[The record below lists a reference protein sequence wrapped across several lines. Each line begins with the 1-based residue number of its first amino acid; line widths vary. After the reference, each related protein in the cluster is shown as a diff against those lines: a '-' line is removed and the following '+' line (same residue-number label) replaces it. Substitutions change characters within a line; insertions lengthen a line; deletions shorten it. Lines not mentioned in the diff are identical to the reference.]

1 MPEEGEA
8 EAKAGGVRAPKP
20 WGGRFQ
26 GDTDARV
33 EAFTESVSFD
43 RRLAAHDIAGSIAH
57 AEMLGA
63 QGIIPEADARKIV
76 SGLRAILRDVRA
88 NRFRFETGLED
99 VHMNVEAALTKRIGA
114 AGGRLHTARSRNDQV
129 ATSLRLWLRDQID
142 ETREALSALRRALL
156 AQAEAHLDTVMP
168 GYTHLQRA
176 QPVSLAHHLLA
187 YCQMFRR
194 DAERLAE
201 ARVRVNVLPLG
212 AGALAGTSHPI
223 DRGAVAKKLG
233 FASVAEN
240 SMDAVS
246 DRDFALE
253 FASAAAIAMMHL
265 SRLGEE
271 VVLWVSGEF
280 GFAEMADSFATG
292 SSLMPQKKNP
302 DVAEIVRG
310 KSGRV
315 FGDFLALLTLMKGL
329 PLTYNRDLQEDKEP
343 LFDAADTLL
352 ASLLVMA
359 PMVESMRFRPERMAQ
374 AAEGGYMTAT
384 DLADA
389 MVRRG
394 VPFRQAHEAAGRA
407 VRIALDRGAALSE
420 LSASDLERADPRL
433 REEDVAEAHLE
444 KSLRSRSSAGGAS
457 RNSVAAQIRAE
468 KKRLG
473 I

>member
-1 MPEEGEA
+1 MAKRDAKSKMP
-8 EAKAGGVRAPKP
+8 KTRKP
-20 WGGRFQ
+20 WGGRFR
-26 GDTDARV
+26 GRTDARA

-43 RRLAAHDIAGSIAH
+43 YRLAPYDVSASIAH

-63 QGIIPEADARKIV
+63 QGIIAKKDARAIV
-76 SGLRAILRDVRA
+76 SGLKAILREVEAGAFEFRA
-88 NRFRFETGLED
+88 ELED
-99 VHMNVEAALTKRIGA
+99 VHMNVEAALTERIGA

-129 ATSLRLWLRDQID
+129 ATSLRLWLRSRID
-142 ETREALSALRRALL
+142 ETQEALLALRRALL
-156 AQAEAHLDTVMP
+156 AQAEAHVGTVMP

-176 QPVSLAHHLLA
+176 QPVSPAHHLLA
-187 YCQMFRR
+187 YTQMLRR
-194 DAERLAE
+194 DGERFAQVRE
-201 ARVRVNVLPLG
+201 RVNVLPLG
-212 AGALAGTSHPI
+212 AGALAGTSHPV
-223 DRGAVAKKLG
+223 DRKMVARKLG

-253 FASAAAIAMMHL
+253 FASAAAISMMHL

-271 VVLWVSGEF
+271 VILWASGEF
-280 GFAEMADSFATG
+280 GFVELSDSFATG

-302 DVAEIVRG
+302 DVAEIVRA

-315 FGDFLALLTLMKGL
+315 FGDLMALLTLMKGL
-329 PLTYNRDLQEDKEP
+329 PLTYNRDMQEDKES

-352 ASLLVMA
+352 ASLGVMA
-359 PMVESMRFRPERMAQ
+359 PMVESMRFQPEAMAR

-394 VPFRQAHEAAGRA
+394 VPFREAHEAAGRA
-407 VRIALDRGAALSE
+407 VRIALEKGVALGE
-420 LSASDLERADPRL
+420 LSAGDLKQADARL
-433 REEDVAEAHLE
+433 EAGDLAETDLE
-444 KSLRSRSSAGGAS
+444 KSLRSRSSMGGAS
-457 RNSVAAQIRAE
+457 VRSVRAQIRAE

>member
-1 MPEEGEA
+1 M
-8 EAKAGGVRAPKP
+8 KP
-20 WGGRFQ
+20 WGGRFR
-26 GDTDARV
+26 GGTDARV

-43 RRLAAHDIAGSIAH
+43 YRLAPYDVLASVAH

-63 QGIIPEADARKIV
+63 QGVITKADARKIV
-76 SGLRAILRDVRA
+76 TGLKAILREVEA
-88 NRFRFETGLED
+88 GRFEFRAELED
-99 VHMNVEAALTKRIGA
+99 VHMNVEAALTERIGA
-114 AGGRLHTARSRNDQV
+114 VGGRLHTARSRNDQV
-129 ATSLRLWLRDQID
+129 ATSLRLWLRNRID
-142 ETREALSALRRALL
+142 EIGDALLAMRRALL
-156 AQAEAHLDTVMP
+156 AQAEAHVEAVMP

-187 YCQMFRR
+187 YSQMLRR

-201 ARVRVNVLPLG
+201 VRARVNILPLG

-223 DRGAVAKKLG
+223 DRKMVAKKLG

-271 VVLWVSGEF
+271 VILWASGEF
-280 GFAEMADSFATG
+280 GFAELADSFATG

-315 FGDFLALLTLMKGL
+315 AGDFIALLTLMKGL
-329 PLTYNRDLQEDKEP
+329 PLTYNRDMQEDKES

-352 ASLLVMA
+352 ASLEVMA
-359 PMVESMRFRPERMAQ
+359 PMVESMRFRPEAMAR

-407 VRIALDRGAALSE
+407 VRIAVDKGVALGV
-420 LSASDLERADPRL
+420 LSAEDLKQADPMLDVGDLAETDL
-433 REEDVAEAHLE
+433 R

-457 RNSVAAQIRAE
+457 RRSVRAQIRAE

>member
-1 MPEEGEA
+1 M
-8 EAKAGGVRAPKP
+8 AKRVAKSPNTKSMKP

-26 GDTDARV
+26 GGTDARV

-43 RRLAAHDIAGSIAH
+43 YRLAPYDVLASIAH

-63 QGIIPEADARKIV
+63 QGIITKADARKIV
-76 SGLRAILRDVRA
+76 SGLKAILKDVEA
-88 NRFRFETGLED
+88 EEFEFQPEFED
-99 VHMNVEAALTKRIGA
+99 VHMNVEAALTERIGPV
-114 AGGRLHTARSRNDQV
+114 GGRLHTARSRNDQV
-129 ATSLRLWLRDQID
+129 ATSLRLWLRNRID
-142 ETREALSALRRALL
+142 EIGEALLKLRRVLL
-156 AQAEAHLDTVMP
+156 EQAESHVEAVMP

-187 YCQMFRR
+187 YSQMLRR
-194 DAERLAE
+194 DGERFAEVRA
-201 ARVRVNVLPLG
+201 RVNVLPLG
-212 AGALAGTSHPI
+212 AGALAGTSHPV
-223 DRGAVAKKLG
+223 DRKMVAKKLG

-253 FASAAAIAMMHL
+253 FASAAAISMMHL

-271 VVLWVSGEF
+271 VVLWASGEF
-280 GFAEMADSFATG
+280 GFVELSDSFATG
-292 SSLMPQKKNP
+292 SSLLPQKKNP

-315 FGDFLALLTLMKGL
+315 FGDLMALLTLMKGL
-329 PLTYNRDLQEDKEP
+329 PLTYNRDMQEDKES
-343 LFDAADTLL
+343 LFDAADSLL
-352 ASLLVMA
+352 ASLGVMA
-359 PMVESMRFRPERMAQ
+359 PMVETMRFRPEAMAR

-407 VRIALDRGAALSE
+407 VRIAIEKGVALGE
-420 LSASDLERADPRL
+420 LSASDLKEAGSGLHVEDLADTG
-433 REEDVAEAHLE
+433 LE
-444 KSLRSRSSAGGAS
+444 KSLRSRSSMGGAS
-457 RNSVAAQIRAE
+457 KRSVRAQIRAE